1 MIITNHGLDCFKITY
16 GDTTA
21 CFNPPS
27 EKSERESHRFGADIT
42 LSSIRHPD
50 YTGGGL
56 LTGGDKTPI
65 ELTGPGE
72 YEIDDISITGVGYEA
87 NYADDFFVN
96 TIYSFR
102 LQDMDVC
109 FIGPVKDRDFPADTQ
124 EVMEGIDI
132 LFVPITGT
140 PTLDASEA
148 YKLAVQIE
156 PKIVIPTHFSAADES
171 VVDGFLKEAGAEDI
185 EKQDKLTISP
195 RDLSGRDTDVE
206 VIMPDA

>member
-1 MIITNHGLDCFKITY
+1 MVITNHGLDCFKLQY
-16 GDTTA
+16 GDTVLA
-21 CFNPPS
+21 MNPPS
-27 EKSERESHRFGADIT
+27 DDSDRDTFRWGADVAM
-42 LSSIRHPD
+42 SSIRHPD
-50 YTGGGL
+50 YTGGSL

-72 YEIDDISITGVGYEA
+72 YEIDDISITGVGYES

-96 TIYSFR
+96 TIYNFR

-156 PKIVIPTHFSAADES
+156 PKIVIPTHFTAADES
-171 VVDGFLKEAGAEDI
+171 VVDGFLKEAGADDT
-185 EKQDKLTISP
+185 EKKEKLTISP
-195 RDLSGRDTDVE
+195 RDLSGRDTDIE
-206 VIMPDA
+206 VVMPDT